1 MFEMLKKMK
10 KLKYL
15 DLSFNSL
22 SLDDVLEILDQLKG
36 VTILDFLS
44 LAHNRLGEGATRIS
58 NSDAIMRLMDE
69 VVAISLRSNKLSD
82 LDGEAMLN

>member
-1 MFEMLKKMK
+1 
-10 KLKYL
+10 
-15 DLSFNSL
+15 
-22 SLDDVLEILDQLKG
+22 LKG
-36 VTILDFLS
+36 VTTLDFLS

-82 LDGEAMLN
+82 LDGEAILN